1 MTATPPE
8 LTILLGDATS
18 PHVEAAWSA
27 LLERYSRL
35 LLKAVG
41 TLGGNVDARMDRYG
55 HVIGEL
61 RRDDFRRLRAYRA
74 TAESSFGGWLLVV
87 ARRIALDYE
96 RARYGRGDRGRS
108 AGSEAS
114 RTARAARRRLVELVG
129 ATVDLDALPQD
140 GADPVV
146 RMAEKQLHECLAQA
160 LRGLDSRDRLLIRLR
175 FEDDVAVRD
184 IAEVMGFPTV
194 FHVYHR
200 LRFVL
205 EQIRARLTER
215 GIDGPSP

>member
-8 LTILLGDATS
+8 LTVLLGRAA
-18 PHVEAAWSA
+18 PLEVEAAWSA
-27 LLERYSRL
+27 LLDRYSRL

-41 TLGGNVDARMDRYG
+41 TLGGNLDARMDRYG
-55 HVIGEL
+55 HVLEEL

-96 RARYGRGDRGRS
+96 RGRYGRGDRGT
-108 AGSEAS
+108 ASETS

-129 ATVDLDALPQD
+129 SAVDLEALPQNGTD
-140 GADPVV
+140 PATALADEQVH
-146 RMAEKQLHECLAQA
+146 QLLA
-160 LRGLDSRDRLLIRLR
+160 LVLDGLDARDRLLVRLR
-175 FEDDVAVRD
+175 FDDGVAVRD
-184 IAEVMGFPTV
+184 IAAIMGFPTV

-200 LRFVL
+200 LRWVL
-205 EQIRARLTER
+205 DQMRTRLIAR
-215 GIDGPSP
+215 GIDGANP